1 MDAILA
7 LRLLSE
13 IHCKFSLSL
22 QVAYEDLK
30 APFYSV
36 DHQALWWAM
45 RGNEVPIFLLNL
57 IRGLHEGSSIRI
69 HFNDAHSEA
78 FMTSTAVLHRC
89 FLAPALFC

>member
-36 DHQALWWAM
+36 DRQALWWAM
-45 RGNEVPIFLLNL
+45 RDIEVPIFLLNL
-57 IRGLHEGSSIRI
+57 IKDLHEGGSIRI
-69 HFNDAHSEA
+69 RFDDAHSEA
-78 FMTSTAVLHRC
+78 FMTSTAVLHKC